1 MGEEYPGVHR
11 LGMSGQRPS
20 SLEVT
25 SHCTSFTSVSPVTRS
40 GSPSERSCPVRA
52 QMNRRRG
59 PLRTMR
65 VTMGAVSTPARRPED
80 AAGDADVLR
89 RIRAG
94 DPTAIDDL
102 YARFRRPAFALAR
115 RILADD
121 VLAEDVL
128 QEVFLSIWRDPS
140 AFERGRGTV
149 ASWLLAMVHHKAVDS
164 VRREES
170 QRRRRALAE
179 EERILDEPVAARDV
193 DDDVWTRMVSEQ
205 VRAALGGLSAPQRE
219 ALTLAYYGGYTQR
232 EVAALTGA
240 PLGTVKT
247 RMLSGMR
254 RLKQDLGGAVAEMTG
269 GGLGAAIAPEAGR

>member
-1 MGEEYPGVHR
+1 
-11 LGMSGQRPS
+11 
-20 SLEVT
+20 
-25 SHCTSFTSVSPVTRS
+25 
-40 GSPSERSCPVRA
+40 
-52 QMNRRRG
+52 MNRG
-59 PLRTMR
+59 NGSLRTMR
-65 VTMGAVSTPARRPED
+65 VTMGAVTTPARRPED
-80 AAGDADVLR
+80 AEGDADLLR

-94 DPTAIDDL
+94 DPTAVDGL
-102 YARFRRPAFALAR
+102 YERFRRPAFALAR

-179 EERILDEPVAARDV
+179 EERILDEPVATRDV

-205 VRAALGGLSAPQRE
+205 VRTALGGLSAPQRE

-232 EVAALTGA
+232 EVAALTGT

-254 RLKQDLGGAVAEMTG
+254 RLKQELGGAVADMTG
-269 GGLGAAIAPEAGR
+269 GALGAPVTPEGGR

>member
-1 MGEEYPGVHR
+1 
-11 LGMSGQRPS
+11 
-20 SLEVT
+20 
-25 SHCTSFTSVSPVTRS
+25 
-40 GSPSERSCPVRA
+40 
-52 QMNRRRG
+52 
-59 PLRTMR
+59 MR
-65 VTMGAVSTPARRPED
+65 VTMGAVTTPSRRPED
-80 AAGDADVLR
+80 AEGDADLLR

-94 DPTAIDDL
+94 DQTAVDGL
-102 YARFRRPAFALAR
+102 YERFRRPAFALAR

-179 EERILDEPVAARDV
+179 EERILDEPVSARDV

-205 VRAALGGLSAPQRE
+205 VRTALGGLSAPQRE

-232 EVAALTGA
+232 EVAALTGT

-247 RMLSGMR
+247 RMLTGMR
-254 RLKQDLGGAVAEMTG
+254 RLKQELGGAVADLTG
-269 GGLGAAIAPEAGR
+269 GALAAPVAPEGGR